1 MHSRSFVSISLLLAL
16 AACSAPVNLPV
27 SQATPTEF
35 ILVSVPFDATS
46 TPTPFQP
53 LLITETP
60 TPPSYTPP
68 PSPTPET
75 TETATQN
82 PYDPTTLL
90 PGTAI
95 PTEFYQPDYAPVPF
109 PVMTDREVVTFL
121 LLGSDKRPGA
131 SYRTDT
137 IVVVALRPKTGQVTL
152 ISIPRDLW
160 VYIPGWGMNKINTA
174 YQHGELQAKGNGPQ
188 VLKDTILYNLGI
200 RIDHTA
206 MVEFDGFRRIV
217 DTLGGIDVPV
227 YCPYTDW
234 RLISPELNPDDENNW
249 ALYTV
254 GPGLVHMDGDM
265 ALWYARSRMKSNDY
279 DRSRRQQEVLRAIY
293 TRALSTDTITR
304 LPQLYT
310 DFSSTVMT
318 DLSLGD
324 ILSLT
329 PLSLHLNNAD
339 IRSYYIRP
347 PLITGMINEKGVY
360 VQIINRD
367 ALQAMLA
374 KALSPA
380 STPQQEEEKLLVE
393 VRNGTLYSGWDS
405 LAAER
410 LNYAGYDTRLA
421 ESEQRDFTATLL
433 YDLTAEQNP
442 SRAASLLAILGLPQS
457 ALVSYPQ
464 PESDVSYVLILGT
477 NYQPCFKPENL
488 SP

>member
-1 MHSRSFVSISLLLAL
+1 
-16 AACSAPVNLPV
+16 
-27 SQATPTEF
+27 
-35 ILVSVPFDATS
+35 
-46 TPTPFQP
+46 
-53 LLITETP
+53 
-60 TPPSYTPP
+60 
-68 PSPTPET
+68 
-75 TETATQN
+75 
-82 PYDPTTLL
+82 
-90 PGTAI
+90 
-95 PTEFYQPDYAPVPF
+95 
-109 PVMTDREVVTFL
+109 MTDQETVTFL

-137 IVVVALRPKTGQVTL
+137 IVVAALRPKTGQVTL

-160 VYIPGWGMNKINTA
+160 VYIPGWGMNKINAA
-174 YQHGELQAKGNGPQ
+174 YQHGELQAKGNGSQ

-234 RLISPELNPDDENNW
+234 RLISPELDPLNENNW

-254 GPGLVHMDGDM
+254 GPGLVHMDGDL
-265 ALWYARSRMKSNDY
+265 ALWYARSRLKSNDY
-279 DRSRRQQEVLRAIY
+279 DRGRRQQEVLRAIY
-293 TRALSTDTITR
+293 ARALSTDTIAR
-304 LPQLYT
+304 IPQLYA
-310 DFSSTVMT
+310 DFSSTIVT

-324 ILSLT
+324 ILSLA

-347 PLITGMINEKGVY
+347 PLIAGMINEKGTY
-360 VQIINRD
+360 IQIINRD
-367 ALQAMLA
+367 ALQAMLQ
-374 KALSPA
+374 KALSSSP
-380 STPQQEEEKLLVE
+380 PLQEESKLLVE
-393 VRNGTLYSGWDS
+393 VRNGTLYEGWDA

-421 ESEQRDFTATLL
+421 ESEQRDFTTTLL
-433 YDLTAEQNP
+433 YDLTAMQDP

-457 ALVSYPQ
+457 ALVSFPQ
-464 PESDVSYVLILGT
+464 PESEVSYVIILGT